1 MSLLDRLLQ
10 KTPGRP
16 DAPPSIDAD
25 MLKVLDAYLALGPAP
40 AETLIVEEARRQPT
54 LAEAARTLA
63 IQKGHDVGLGVRTE
77 EICYRGAGGS
87 LPARVY
93 RPDDRSGRPLLAY
106 FRGGGWV
113 LGGLDEYD
121 AGPRAMA
128 RQAGAVVVSFDYRL
142 APEHPFP
149 AAHEDA
155 IAAYRWLLT
164 EGERFGDVRR
174 IAVMGEGAGGNLAC
188 NVAMWARDEGEPPPC
203 AMALITPLAG
213 ADLRS
218 ESYVECGDVR
228 PLTRSRMAWFLTQ
241 LLGDPCRAED
251 EARIN
256 LVEADLHDLPPATV
270 ITAGLD
276 PLRTDGEILRDRL
289 EASGDFVRGKTYP
302 GVTHGFF
309 GLGPLV
315 RAAVHA
321 QALVA
326 QDLKRAYGDCAK
338 E

>member
-1 MSLLDRLLQ
+1 MSLLDRLLA
-10 KTPGRP
+10 KSPGRP
-16 DAPPSIDAD
+16 DAPPSIDGD
-25 MLKVLDAYLALGPAP
+25 MLKVLDAYLALGPKP

-54 LAEAARTLA
+54 LAQAARTVAAQRGVDLS
-63 IQKGHDVGLGVRTE
+63 QGVRTE
-77 EICYRGAGGS
+77 EITY
-87 LPARVY
+87 PAARDVLAARIY
-93 RPDDRSGRPLLAY
+93 RPDDRPDRPLLAY

-128 RQAGAVVVSFDYRL
+128 RQTGAVVVSFDYRS

-155 IAAYRWLLT
+155 LAAYHWLLS
-164 EGERFGDVRR
+164 EGSALGDARR

-188 NVAMWARDEGEPPPC
+188 NVAMWARDEGERRPC
-203 AMALITPLAG
+203 AMALVTPLAG

-218 ESYVECGDVR
+218 ESYNECGEVR
-228 PLTRSRMAWFLTQ
+228 PLTRSRMEWFLTQ
-241 LLGDPCRAED
+241 LLGDPARAEQ
-251 EARIN
+251 EGRIN

-270 ITAGLD
+270 ITAELD

-289 EASGDFVRGKTYP
+289 EASGDRVRGKTYR

-315 RAAVHA
+315 RAAGSA
-321 QALVA
+321 QAMVA
-326 QDLKRAYGDCAK
+326 HDLKRAFAECAAD
-338 E
+338 